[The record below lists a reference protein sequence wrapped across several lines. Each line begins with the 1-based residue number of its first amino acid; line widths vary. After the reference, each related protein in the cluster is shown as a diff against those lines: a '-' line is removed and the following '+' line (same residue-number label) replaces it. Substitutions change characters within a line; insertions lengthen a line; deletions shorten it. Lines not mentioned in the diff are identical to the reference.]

1 MAVPLFRGPLE
12 AVLNCRDVL
21 CGKSITDNSDYF
33 PKSTF
38 EDYLQRDPFLSL
50 TQVDHVGN
58 LEDRQSDLMGELWKL
73 ILVLLSCRS
82 GRAWMWSRQ
91 CAQ

>member
-1 MAVPLFRGPLE
+1 MVVPLFRGPLE
-12 AVLNCRDVL
+12 AVLNCRDIL
-21 CGKSITDNSDYF
+21 CSKSITDNSDYF
-33 PKSTF
+33 PKSTL
-38 EDYLQRDPFLSL
+38 EDYLQRDPFLSF
-50 TQVDHVGN
+50 TQVDHMGN
-58 LEDRQSDLMGELWKL
+58 LEDRQYDLMGELWKL